1 MVASVNTGCF
11 IRIHLINR
19 IIQMS
24 VKKTKDQ
31 RLSIVI
37 GLNDIIELDRHPKFK
52 IFGLKQNGQP
62 ITKMK
67 TNIGWYS
74 FSDKEVLSIYKQL
87 KNDNCYLTDKFE

>member
-1 MVASVNTGCF
+1 MAKHENF

-37 GLNDIIELDRHPKFK
+37 GLNDIIELDRYPKFK
-52 IFGLKQNGQP
+52 IFGLKQNGLP

-74 FSDKEVLSIYKQL
+74 FSDIEVLSIYKQL

>member
-1 MVASVNTGCF
+1 MVKHENF
-11 IRIHLINR
+11 IRIHLINK

-37 GLNDIIELDRHPKFK
+37 GLNDIIEIDRYPKFK
-52 IFGLKQNGQP
+52 IFGLKQNGLP

-74 FSDKEVLSIYKQL
+74 FSDIEVLSIYNQL
-87 KNDNCYLTDKFE
+87 KNDKCYLTDKFE

>member
-1 MVASVNTGCF
+1 MAKHENF

-37 GLNDIIELDRHPKFK
+37 GLNDIIELDRYPKFK
-52 IFGLKQNGQP
+52 IFGLSIAHAHWSPLGEATVLAYP
-62 ITKMK
+62 
-67 TNIGWYS
+67 
-74 FSDKEVLSIYKQL
+74 KELE
-87 KNDNCYLTDKFE
+87 D

>member
-1 MVASVNTGCF
+1 MVASVNTGSF
-11 IRIHLINR
+11 IRIHLINK

-24 VKKTKDQ
+24 VKKTKDH

-37 GLNDIIELDRHPKFK
+37 GLNDIIELDRNPKFK

>member
-1 MVASVNTGCF
+1 MAKHENF
-11 IRIHLINR
+11 IRIHLINK

-24 VKKTKDQ
+24 VKKTKDH

-37 GLNDIIELDRHPKFK
+37 GLNDIIELDRYPKFK
-52 IFGLKQNGQP
+52 IFGLKQNGLP

-67 TNIGWYS
+67 TSIGWYS

>member
-1 MVASVNTGCF
+1 MVKHENF

-37 GLNDIIELDRHPKFK
+37 GLNDIIELDRYPKFK
-52 IFGLKQNGQP
+52 IFGLKQNGLP

-74 FSDKEVLSIYKQL
+74 FSDIEVLSIYNQL
-87 KNDNCYLTDKFE
+87 KNDKCYLTDKFE

>member
-1 MVASVNTGCF
+1 MAKHENF

-24 VKKTKDQ
+24 VKKTKDM

-37 GLNDIIELDRHPKFK
+37 GLDNIIELERYPKFK
-52 IFGLKQNGQP
+52 IFGLKQNGLP

-67 TNIGWYS
+67 TGIGWYS
-74 FSDKEVLSIYKQL
+74 FSDIEVLSIYNQL
-87 KNDNCYLTDKFE
+87 KNDKCYLTDKFE

>member
-1 MVASVNTGCF
+1 MAKHENF

-37 GLNDIIELDRHPKFK
+37 GLNDIIELDRYPKFK
-52 IFGLKQNGQP
+52 IFGLKQNGLP

-74 FSDKEVLSIYKQL
+74 FSDIEVLSIYNQL
-87 KNDNCYLTDKFE
+87 KNDKCYLTDKFE